1 MQYKRQPLGGSDSCY
16 VEACVCL
23 FRFEVI
29 YSIHGISMELVLIKN
44 HLVEKSENQYKQ
56 DANGVNRQLRRQ

>member
-16 VEACVCL
+16 AEAYVCL

-44 HLVEKSENQYKQ
+44 HYLVEKSENQFKQ
-56 DANGVNRQLRRQ
+56 DANGVNRRQ